1 MHPIIAT
8 ILATLGKTL
17 LGLLMSLLT
26 ERFLKKAII
35 ASLEKIVDRTQNDLD
50 NKILSAAKE
59 AWEDKPS
66 DA

>member
-17 LGLLMSLLT
+17 LGLFMALLT
-26 ERFLKKAII
+26 EKFLKKTII

-50 NKILSAAKE
+50 NKILAAAKE

>member
-1 MHPIIAT
+1 MHPIVAT
-8 ILATLGKTL
+8 LLAALGKTL
-17 LGLLMSLLT
+17 LGLLMSLMT
-26 ERFLKKAII
+26 EKFLKKTII

-50 NKILSAAKE
+50 NKILAAAKE